1 MYSNKALWE
10 ALIDAYAV
18 ENDPLVN
25 NRGIEDILKSST
37 SSSDEDFKGDHNAIN
52 FKGMSTRRKYSIMAK
67 LHGPIA
73 SKKK

>member
-1 MYSNKALWE
+1 VQKNIDQMYSNKALWE

-37 SSSDEDFKGDHNAIN
+37 S
-52 FKGMSTRRKYSIMAK
+52 
-67 LHGPIA
+67 
-73 SKKK
+73 